1 MNAIGW
7 DSPST
12 YRNLADLHAR
22 QVRSR
27 VLRSIARIRS
37 PQRALATTLA
47 VLCLVGYVVVGL
59 TVLSQRT
66 PIEPTQL
73 QSWLSGSMVIYALY
87 HLVRSVWTV
96 NAHGDEHTSI
106 ELSDAARLWLAGAPI
121 QRSSILSYELIG
133 SVTQAL
139 VKTAML
145 AVILF
150 HDVRHIELLVL
161 GMFGAIVLLEIVRR
175 IVDHSMA
182 LLSDST
188 LKVCRVLLS
197 LVAFTVVVTT
207 VIGVSE
213 STPSGSPTGTYMLAA
228 LQSLG
233 SLASSPLVYVLAV
246 PWHAASSLAVT
257 VDYSAATCIQ
267 IAATAAW
274 PPLAMMV
281 LAILDGHW
289 MSQSRMGKVSAQSVS
304 TTNRRW
310 QLLSK
315 IGRWLEIR
323 LPVSYQCVLPI
334 AQRQFQTLREHAVVV
349 LVSLVIPSLLS
360 LSPLLINTGNEQW
373 LFVIGGVTLSTLL
386 LAPPA
391 LRLDFRRD
399 VRRFTL
405 LAGFP
410 IQPRTM
416 VIGQLL
422 TPVMLTIAFQTIVMA
437 IAAIIVQPGW
447 SQTLLWFG
455 VLPPFAV
462 TVFAAEN
469 AIFLA
474 FPHHERAQGIAMVIR
489 TKVVFLGKAISL
501 LGLLGLL
508 VAWAVVCRRYAPS
521 VILTPTFLL
530 SSTLGSLAV
539 AGLALRVTER
549 VWRRMDCAS
558 DAPCE

>member
-27 VLRSIARIRS
+27 VLRSIERIRS

-66 PIEPTQL
+66 PIEPAQL
-73 QSWLSGSMVIYALY
+73 QRWLSGSMVIYALY

-96 NAHGDEHTSI
+96 NAHGDEHTSV

-133 SVTQAL
+133 SVTQAI
-139 VKTAML
+139 VKTLML

-150 HDVRHIELLVL
+150 HDVRHIEMLVL
-161 GMFGAIVLLEIVRR
+161 GMFGSIALLEIVRR
-175 IVDHSMA
+175 IIDHSLAILSHSA
-182 LLSDST
+182 L
-188 LKVCRVLLS
+188 KMCRVLVS
-197 LVAFTVVVTT
+197 LVALTIAVTVVVR
-207 VIGVSE
+207 VSE
-213 STPSGSPTGTYMLAA
+213 STPNGSPTGAYLLAA

-233 SLASSPLVYVLAV
+233 SLASSSFVQVLAT
-246 PWHAASSLAVT
+246 PWHAAASLAVT
-257 VDYSAATCIQ
+257 VDYSATTCIQ
-267 IAATAAW
+267 ITATAAW

-281 LAILDGHW
+281 LAVLDGKAA
-289 MSQSRMGKVSAQSVS
+289 SQPRVAGTATKTSSV
-304 TTNRRW
+304 TTRRW
-310 QLLSK
+310 QRQSEL
-315 IGRWLEIR
+315 GRWLESQ
-323 LPVSYQCVLPI
+323 LPESYRCVLPI
-334 AQRQFQTLREHAVVV
+334 AERQFQTLREHAVVV
-349 LVSLVIPSLLS
+349 MVSLVIPSLLS
-360 LSPLLINTGNEQW
+360 LSPLLINTGTEQW

-405 LAGFP
+405 LAGLP
-410 IQPRTM
+410 IPPRAM

-422 TPVMLTIAFQTIVMA
+422 IPVMMTIAFQMIVMV
-437 IAAIIVQPGW
+437 IASLIVQPGW
-447 SQTLLWFG
+447 NQTLLWFG

-508 VAWAVVCRRYAPS
+508 VAWAVVCRRYVPS
-521 VILTPTFLL
+521 AVLTPTFLL
-530 SSTLGSLAV
+530 TSMLGSTLV
-539 AGLALRVTER
+539 AAAPLRVTER